1 MAGYTFLGGKIAFVP
16 SYQFRRERD
25 KDDLE
30 VLIDGM
36 SLLNK
41 NIEYIEGQGSCLDV
55 KVSIDKFVKY
65 TTSESAR
72 NIDACIKVE
81 PSEGK
86 IESIEFI
93 ERNKTS
99 GEVKIKKLV
108 NNHYMEV
115 VIKHQKY
122 RILFQPDMSG

>member
-16 SYQFRRERD
+16 SYQFRRGYD
-25 KDDLE
+25 KEDLE

-36 SLLNK
+36 SLLNE
-41 NIEYIEGQGSCLDV
+41 NIEHIEGRGSYLDV
-55 KVSIDKFVKY
+55 KASIDKFVKY

-72 NIDACIKVE
+72 NVDACIKVE
-81 PSEGK
+81 PFEGK
-86 IESIEFI
+86 IESIDFI

-99 GEVKIKKLV
+99 GKVKIKKLV

-122 RILFQPDMSG
+122 RILFQPDTNG